1 MRTNDHPAA
10 FTRAFIVACVALVAA
25 CVVCPA
31 QQQPA
36 PSPTPAPTQTGANN
50 ADNARN
56 VDNAGDADTQPDIS
70 ITGRVTARELRF
82 NVVPNP
88 KVEFTGKPR
97 RETVWEAD
105 RENLPPAV
113 RPGET
118 YRNIGITLRITSV
131 FADIDR
137 IVAEALGE
145 IPLSEDAPQDAPTPT
160 QQPPQ
165 QQTAPPLTPALSTA
179 PTANTRTPTRAPRR
193 TAHARRGTRR

>member
-1 MRTNDHPAA
+1 MMTIKQPADL
-10 FTRAFIVACVALVAA
+10 TRFFVVFALSFVAA
-25 CVVCPA
+25 CGLCA
-31 QQQPA
+31 AQQPA
-36 PSPTPAPTQTGANN
+36 PSPTPAPTQTNPNNTGN
-50 ADNARN
+50 ADNT
-56 VDNAGDADTQPDIS
+56 DNASDAAKQPDLS
-70 ITGRVTARELRF
+70 ITGRVTARELKF
-82 NVVPNP
+82 NVVPAP

-145 IPLSEDAPQDAPTPT
+145 IPLSEEPARDQPTPP
-160 QQPPQ
+160 QPPPQ
-165 QQTAPPLTPALSTA
+165 QQMTPPATQP
-179 PTANTRTPTRAPRR
+179 PTASAPRPTERAPRR
-193 TAHARRGTRR
+193 TRARRGTRR